1 MEISIEDF
9 TKLSAEQSRREV
21 QIAKLEMELH
31 AQKVKYEGIITAMA
45 EERETLLTDNIY
57 LKEKLSQMEASYEN
71 VRFENRWMR
80 QYILLS
86 VERVKRFFTRMRS
99 IEMLSAVKTFV
110 MDVMPENASPEQIA
124 FASQMMQLPMTEE
137 TPMVVNVSGDYNVE
151 KKVEHE
157 VRNVGSGATGISI
170 N

>member
-157 VRNVGSGATGISI
+157 VRNVERGATGISI